1 MFFLF
6 FSSLEYLSGLWGY
19 DLKFYKI
26 RIVIIIETFAIT
38 KRAGLDLNVNG
49 VKGRPLDKGSK
60 VHSITE

>member
-1 MFFLF
+1 M
-6 FSSLEYLSGLWGY
+6 GLY

-26 RIVIIIETFAIT
+26 RIVIIITFAIT